1 MGKTNVLDAI
11 YYLCLAKSRFGLP
24 DNLLC
29 RKGESFFRLD
39 GHFLAAEST
48 SRIVVKFQ
56 SGKRKVIEHNQA
68 PYDNLHEHIGR
79 FPVVFI
85 GPDDVALITEGSEE
99 RRKFMDNTLSQTDPA
114 YLSHLVTYNKVLQ
127 QRNAALKQFAELR
140 RWDDALLEVYQSHL
154 VPSGTYI
161 HEQRKAFMANFM
173 PEVHSAYQQIAG
185 KSEHIE
191 CLYVSAL
198 EEAPLDILLQASMD
212 KDRILQRTTEGIHR
226 DDLDLRIKDMAVKK
240 FGSQG
245 QLKSFVLALKL
256 AQYRFLEQRTQTLP
270 ILLLDDIFDKLDAQ
284 RVSRLLKLLHESH
297 FGQVFIT
304 DTDETRVENIIREFG
319 TDYCRYRVDTG
330 VATRQ
335 NYHPDE
341 KIE

>member
-68 PYDNLHEHIGR
+68 PYDNLQEHIGR

-161 HEQRKAFMANFM
+161 HQQRKAFMADFM
-173 PEVHSAYQQIAG
+173 PEVQSAYQQIAG
-185 KSEHIE
+185 KSENIE
-191 CLYVSAL
+191 CLYVSSL
-198 EEAPLDILLQASMD
+198 EEAPLDHLLKASMD

-256 AQYRFLEQRTQTLP
+256 AQYRFLERRTQTLP

-284 RVSRLLKLLHESH
+284 RVSRLLQLLHESH

-304 DTDETRVENIIREFG
+304 DTDETRVENIIKEFG

-335 NYHPDE
+335 NYHADE
-341 KIE
+341 KIK